1 MRPTTTDIL
10 DIVGA
15 LHEGVAD
22 DVSWN
27 AALDLVSDVVGQSGL
42 LIGTMFSRGNFELS
56 GHRLDPAAV
65 ALLSGPLANPD
76 DNPWVAAA
84 PRLPLRRPVTVS
96 DIGGQEVLR
105 RSRVWEGFYIAFACH
120 QTIGAVLERQPEQTD
135 IIMLGRRSRPFSV
148 ADTGVFRRLLVHL
161 ARSFRVRR
169 QLQQMRAHSDD
180 LTAALDKLERGVIIT
195 GPEGQIRFANRA
207 ADRLLTA
214 GDGIDATRGRVRAT
228 RTRPA
233 EKLRSLIYRAAR
245 TGVGKD
251 LVAGD
256 AVSISRSNDV
266 NPIAVVAEPLAPG
279 HNETLGQGRRAGTIL
294 FVGDSCPN
302 TSPSVKRIASIYNL
316 TVAEAEIAARI
327 VMGATV
333 ASAAEARGITE
344 NTAKTH
350 LKSIYE
356 KIGVN
361 RQSQLVRRV
370 MTDIG
375 GLLTHG
381 TVADEPRALPV

>member
-1 MRPTTTDIL
+1 MRPPTTDIL
-10 DIVGA
+10 EIVGA

-22 DVSWN
+22 DSSWD
-27 AALDLVSDVVGQSGL
+27 AALALVSDALGQSGL
-42 LIGTMFSRGNFELS
+42 LLGTMFSRGNFDLS
-56 GHRLDPAAV
+56 GHRIDPAAV

-96 DIGGQEVLR
+96 DIGGQELLS
-105 RSRVWEGFYIAFACH
+105 RSRVWECFYTAFAYEMPD

-135 IIMLGRRSRPFSV
+135 IIMLARRSRPFS
-148 ADTGVFRRLLVHL
+148 ASDTAVFRRLLVHL

-233 EKLRSLIYRAAR
+233 EKLRSMIYRTAR
-245 TGVGKD
+245 TGIGKD
-251 LVAGD
+251 VVAGD

-279 HNETLGQGRRAGTIL
+279 HNERLGQGRRAGTIL
-294 FVGDSCPN
+294 FVGDSCPG
-302 TSPSVKRIASIYNL
+302 TSPSVKRIASIYDL
-316 TVAEAEIAARI
+316 TVAEADIAAHI
-327 VMGATV
+327 VMGASV

-375 GLLTHG
+375 GLLVEETG
-381 TVADEPRALPV
+381 D

>member
-1 MRPTTTDIL
+1 MRPPTTDIL

-22 DVSWN
+22 DSSWD
-27 AALDLVSDVVGQSGL
+27 AALALVSDALGQSGL
-42 LIGTMFSRGNFELS
+42 LLGTMFSRGNFDLS
-56 GHRLDPAAV
+56 GHRIDPAAV

-96 DIGGQEVLR
+96 DIGGEELLS
-105 RSRVWEGFYIAFACH
+105 RSRVWECFYTAFAYEMPD

-135 IIMLGRRSRPFSV
+135 IIMLARRSRPFSV
-148 ADTGVFRRLLVHL
+148 ADTRVFRRLLVHL

-228 RTRPA
+228 RTKPA
-233 EKLRSLIYRAAR
+233 EKLRSMIYRTAR
-245 TGVGKD
+245 TGIGKD
-251 LVAGD
+251 VVAGD
-256 AVSISRSNDV
+256 AVSISRSNEV

-279 HNETLGQGRRAGTIL
+279 HNERLGQGRRAGTIL
-294 FVGDSCPN
+294 FVGDSCPS
-302 TSPSVKRIASIYNL
+302 TSPSVKRIASIYDL
-316 TVAEAEIAARI
+316 TAAEADIAAHI
-327 VMGATV
+327 VMGASV

-375 GLLTHG
+375 GLLVEET
-381 TVADEPRALPV
+381 AD

>member
-1 MRPTTTDIL
+1 MRPTATDIL
-10 DIVGA
+10 EIVGA

-22 DVSWN
+22 DISWD
-27 AALDLVSDVVGQSGL
+27 AALALVSDALGQSGVL
-42 LIGTMFSRGNFELS
+42 LGTMYSRGNFELS

-65 ALLSGPLANPD
+65 ALLSGPMANPD

-96 DIGGQEVLR
+96 DIGGQELLR
-105 RSRVWEGFYIAFACH
+105 RSRVWKGFYTAFAYEMPD

-135 IIMLGRRSRPFSV
+135 IIMLARRSRPFSA
-148 ADTGVFRRLLVHL
+148 ADTAVFRRLLVHL

-169 QLQQMRAHSDD
+169 QLQQMRAHSED

-233 EKLRSLIYRAAR
+233 EKLRSMIYRTAR

-251 LVAGD
+251 VVAGD
-256 AVSISRSNDV
+256 AVSISRSNEA

-279 HNETLGQGRRAGTIL
+279 HNESLGQGRRAGTIL
-294 FVGDSCPN
+294 FVGDSCPSA
-302 TSPSVKRIASIYNL
+302 SPSVKRIASIYDL
-316 TVAEAEIAARI
+316 TVAEADIAAHI
-327 VMGATV
+327 VMGASV

-375 GLLTHG
+375 GLLVEET
-381 TVADEPRALPV
+381 AD